1 MGTLFSGRRARTS
14 LASGRR
20 ARARRGVL
28 VAVTAP
34 LLVALPAC
42 TASGPDL
49 ESVPADA
56 TVGAAPVAPPTPLE
70 TYADGRDASVAPDE
84 GRPADPDLVVS
95 YVDWNGADRAVDA
108 GGYLSTVASG
118 GRCTLRL
125 VQGDR
130 ELTGEGEA
138 FPDATTTSCGALRVD
153 VPAGLEGTWQGVME
167 YDSASVR
174 AVSEPFSVTVR

>member
-1 MGTLFSGRRARTS
+1 MVTLFSGRRARTR

-20 ARARRGVL
+20 ALARRGLL
-28 VAVTAP
+28 VAVTVP
-34 LLVALPAC
+34 LLVGLPAC
-42 TASGPDL
+42 SGSDPDL

-56 TVGAAPVAPPTPLE
+56 TVGAAPVAPPTPME
-70 TYADGRDASVAPDE
+70 TYADGGDASPAPDE
-84 GRPADPDLVVS
+84 DASTGPDLVVS
-95 YVDWNGADRAVDA
+95 YVDWNGTDRSVDA
-108 GGYLSTVASG
+108 GGYLSAVASD

-167 YDSASVR
+167 YDSESVS